1 MTRYSRQGTKNTY
14 PIYPRLAIFH
24 VQKLHY
30 YRSKKKEN
38 NKQTKTI
45 CNKITSRLVMSDFYN
60 LSQTKLP
67 ENRLIEFG
75 NRTRSSSRKKIDH
88 SNAIE
93 RSNERDWVLS
103 N

>member
-1 MTRYSRQGTKNTY
+1 
-14 PIYPRLAIFH
+14 
-24 VQKLHY
+24 
-30 YRSKKKEN
+30 
-38 NKQTKTI
+38 
-45 CNKITSRLVMSDFYN
+45 MSDFYN

-75 NRTRSSSRKKIDH
+75 NRTRSNSRKKIDH

-103 N
+103 NWLGSIRFEFEVEDGFD